1 MSPAPLT
8 DSVFG
13 TFVLQRHERRLLCN
27 HQAVGVGARAFDV
40 LTALVDNAGKLV
52 TKQQLLDAVWPGM
65 AVEENNLQVHVSTL
79 RRLLGTET
87 IATVPGRGY
96 RFTARLSSVAPAASP
111 MAEAPAKPSAVRSQR
126 RAQDMMAHRR
136 TVAVLPFVNLNGD
149 ADQEYFSDGLAED
162 IITHLTRSPWLLV
175 VSRNSSFTYRGSS
188 LTNAQIGHALGARYL
203 VQGSVRKAGTT
214 LRMTAELVDTITQE
228 TLWSDRFDRPLADLF
243 ALQDRIS
250 AHVVSTIEPIYL
262 HREERVASEVP
273 QQDMQHWDML
283 MRARWHFWRSTPD
296 HVSKAQALLKQA
308 LDRKPDDS
316 PTLSLMAFTY
326 LAQLWGG
333 WSQDPKAAVA
343 EAYRLAMVSVRNDD
357 RDAYAHYTLGTTLS
371 LTGQIDAAIGEFE
384 RALSLFPQFAAAAGE
399 LGRMLAFSGRAEEA
413 EEFVL
418 QAIDSSPHDPHLS
431 LWVRSR
437 AIAQFTQGSYTEA
450 LRYAKEAVAKRPD
463 WFFNHLLVAACHAML
478 DNLPAASESLTTAL
492 TNRPYN
498 LAAFHLGHPFVKAEH
513 RDKFL
518 HALNLAG
525 WQP

>member
-1 MSPAPLT
+1 M
-8 DSVFG
+8 FG
-13 TFVLQRHERRLLCN
+13 AFVLQRHERRLLCN
-27 HQAVGVGARAFDV
+27 DKAVSLGARAFDV
-40 LTALVDNAGKLV
+40 LSALVDNAGKLV
-52 TKQQLLDAVWPGM
+52 TKQQLLDAVWPGV

-79 RRLLGTET
+79 RRLLGNET
-87 IATVPGRGY
+87 IATVSGRGY
-96 RFTARLSSVAPAASP
+96 RFTARISSVTPAAAQ
-111 MAEAPAKPSAVRSQR
+111 AEGITEPPRPAGVRGQR
-126 RAQDMMAHRR
+126 RAQDLMAHRR
-136 TVAVLPFVNLNGD
+136 TVAVLPFANLNGD

-162 IITHLTRSPWLLV
+162 IITQLTRSPWLLV

-188 LTNAQIGHALGARYL
+188 LGNAQIGLALGARYL

-228 TLWSDRFDRPLADLF
+228 TLWSDRYDRPLVDLF
-243 ALQDRIS
+243 ALQDQIS
-250 AHVVSTIEPIYL
+250 AHVVSTIEPVYL

-296 HVSKAQALLKQA
+296 HVLKAQNLLRQA
-308 LDRKPDDS
+308 LERKPDDS

-333 WSQDPKAAVA
+333 WSQDPKAAVG
-343 EAYRLAMVSVRNDD
+343 EAYRLAMMSVRNDD
-357 RDAYAHYTLGTTLS
+357 RDAYAHFTLGTTQS
-371 LTGQIDAAIGEFE
+371 LCGQMDAAIGELE
-384 RALSLFPQFAAAAGE
+384 RALSLYPQFAAAAGE
-399 LGRMLAFSGRAEEA
+399 LGRLLAFSARPDEA

-431 LWVRSR
+431 LWVRTR
-437 AIAQFTQGSYTEA
+437 AIAKFTQENYVDA

-463 WFFNHLLVAACHAML
+463 WFFNHLLVAACYAML
-478 DNLPAASESLTTAL
+478 NNMPSAQASLNTAL

-498 LAAFHLGHPFVKAEH
+498 LGAFHLGHPFVKPEH

-518 HALNLAG
+518 YALSLAG